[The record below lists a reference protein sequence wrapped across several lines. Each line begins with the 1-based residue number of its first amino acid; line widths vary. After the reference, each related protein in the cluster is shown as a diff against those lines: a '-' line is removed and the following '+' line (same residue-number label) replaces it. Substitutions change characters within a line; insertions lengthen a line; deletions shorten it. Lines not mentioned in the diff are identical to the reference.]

1 MCFPVTIW
9 LGRKQVKNQILFT
22 GIQSVYNKAAKIGHT
37 DILIVDECHM
47 SNTNEGSM
55 WDTFTK
61 ELNPTRIIGFT
72 ATPYRNDCGLIYT
85 GENALFGG
93 IAYEYTVKQGIK
105 DGFLS
110 TIIPK
115 TMTTHFD
122 VSNVATSNGDF
133 VESQLQDVVNQDDKN
148 RAVCN
153 EIIKYGKD
161 RKGWLIFSAGCKHAY
176 ELDAIL
182 KQHGYKGTGS

>member
-1 MCFPVTIW
+1 MKLRYYQNDCIEALYGWLHTRTDNPLCVLATASGKSVVIAQFIKTVIQQYPNTRILCCIDTKELIDQNYKKLLELWPSAPAGVCSAG

-72 ATPYRNDCGLIYT
+72 ATPYRN
-85 GENALFGG
+85 
-93 IAYEYTVKQGIK
+93 
-105 DGFLS
+105 
-110 TIIPK
+110 
-115 TMTTHFD
+115 
-122 VSNVATSNGDF
+122 
-133 VESQLQDVVNQDDKN
+133 
-148 RAVCN
+148 
-153 EIIKYGKD
+153 
-161 RKGWLIFSAGCKHAY
+161 
-176 ELDAIL
+176 
-182 KQHGYKGTGS
+182 